1 MPSSPGRA
9 RRKSRG
15 DHGEVKEG
23 DGIAVSISPVLS
35 GILPA
40 LPWIERSSNGL
51 KGGGL
56 LGSGVRKLAVTVG
69 LKHVAFETFELKQ
82 HPKWVTR
89 RSSENRLPSTS

>member
-9 RRKSRG
+9 RRKSCG
-15 DHGEVKEG
+15 YHGEVKEG

-51 KGGGL
+51 KGGGSWGQEF
-56 LGSGVRKLAVTVG
+56 GSRLVNLTSGDATTSYLPNSTG
-69 LKHVAFETFELKQ
+69 LQ
-82 HPKWVTR
+82 IP
-89 RSSENRLPSTS
+89 